1 MLFSLLDDKRNPQSK
16 SLRVIRFVDKSMKYT
31 EGFNLTIQGDDCP
44 GQFPVDGIAFHPQ
57 SNRVYYCPLSS
68 TNLYSFD
75 ASTFFSSTSK
85 LRASV
90 RFEGTNSLRVERL
103 GLGLGLGIGLGLGLG
118 FEGTD
123 SLRIERLG
131 LEAGHST
138 VPYSASAVEHP
149 QPPVS
154 PRCCALLSYGMADVH
169 VCVRKFDP
177 NNIIE

>member
-16 SLRVIRFVDKSMKYT
+16 SLRVIRFVDESMKYT

-90 RFEGTNSLRVERL
+90 RFEGT
-103 GLGLGLGIGLGLGLG
+103 
-118 FEGTD
+118 D

-149 QPPVS
+149 HPPVS
-154 PRCCALLSYGMADVH
+154 PRCCALLS
-169 VCVRKFDP
+169 
-177 NNIIE
+177 